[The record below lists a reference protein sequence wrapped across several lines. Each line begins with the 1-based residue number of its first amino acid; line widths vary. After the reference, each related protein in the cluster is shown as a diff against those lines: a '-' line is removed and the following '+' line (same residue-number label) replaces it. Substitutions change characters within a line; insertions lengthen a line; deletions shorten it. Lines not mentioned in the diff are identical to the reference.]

1 MASVD
6 KLDRDI
12 ELARARLLKYAEK
25 IKNLQNRALS
35 LLFLIRNTP
44 YHYGTIEQ
52 RAFLNDPRLPELEG
66 RINKILEVS
75 VEELEQETA

>member
-1 MASVD
+1 MPSAD

-25 IKNLQNRALS
+25 IRKLQNRALS

-52 RAFLNDPRLPELEG
+52 RAFLNDPRLPALEQ
-66 RINKILEVS
+66 RIEKILEVP
-75 VEELEQETA
+75 VDELEQETA